1 MSIFRVDYHGV
12 TQLTRARK
20 RRFIQVQPVKRIM
33 LVFAGPAGVPIAGGK
48 SARVRQSRLIA
59 TENATLNSVKF
70 AHEFFY

>member
-48 SARVRQSRLIA
+48 SASGTVA
-59 TENATLNSVKF
+59 TIVTEHATLNSVKDCP
-70 AHEFFY
+70 